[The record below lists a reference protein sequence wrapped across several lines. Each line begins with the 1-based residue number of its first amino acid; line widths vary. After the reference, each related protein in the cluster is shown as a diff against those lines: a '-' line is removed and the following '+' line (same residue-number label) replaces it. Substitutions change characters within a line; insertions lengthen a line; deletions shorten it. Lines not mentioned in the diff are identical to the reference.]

1 MQVKRLIL
9 FLFVFIA
16 LNSFYQPI
24 QINNLRYKHT
34 IVRQINLDEDSLTK
48 KILEYNNRILFVEY
62 IALNIQI
69 MIIDQTV
76 EVNNTS

>member
-9 FLFVFIA
+9 FLFVLLA

-24 QINNLRYKHT
+24 QTNNLRYKHT
-34 IVRQINLDEDSLTK
+34 IVTQINLDEDTLTK
-48 KILEYNNRILFVEY
+48 KILEYNNRILFSEY

-69 MIIDQTV
+69 MIIDRVIET
-76 EVNNTS
+76 NNTS